1 MKRED
6 ISKQFP
12 DATEEQISN
21 LLDINS
27 KDIGKAKGE
36 VTKMQS
42 DLDAAN
48 EALKNAQDT
57 IAALEAAKGNAEE
70 IQKKLDEYI
79 AADEKRKADE
89 QAAAERAELMERM
102 DAVLGDRKFAH
113 DRLRDVVAED
123 FANAL
128 KDKANR
134 GKSDKDVF
142 DALTKDQ
149 GYFANQ
155 NPAQMN
161 MPPMGDPRPT
171 DIKDMTG
178 FLKLSYDEQVQFKQ
192 AHPTEFKQMLESQ
205 TNNF

>member
-12 DATEEQISN
+12 DATEEQISA

-27 KDIGKAKGE
+27 RDIGKAKGDAS
-36 VTKMQS
+36 KNQS

-48 EALKNAQDT
+48 KALKEAQDT
-57 IAALEAAKGNAEE
+57 IAALEAAKGDAEAL
-70 IQKKLDEYI
+70 QKQIDEYK

-89 QAAAERAELMERM
+89 KAAAERAELMERM

-155 NPAQMN
+155 NPAQVN

-171 DIKDMTG
+171 DIKDMAG

-192 AHPTEFKQMLESQ
+192 AHPTEFKQMLATQ
-205 TNNF
+205 MNTY

>member
-12 DATEEQISN
+12 DATEEQIST

-36 VTKMQS
+36 AAKMQS
-42 DLDAAN
+42 DLDTAN
-48 EALKNAQDT
+48 EALKKAQDT
-57 IAALEAAKGNAEE
+57 IAALEAAKGNTEE

-79 AADEKRKADE
+79 AADEKRKEDE

-155 NPAQMN
+155 NSAQVN

-192 AHPTEFKQMLESQ
+192 AHPTEFKQMLATQ
-205 TNNF
+205 MNTY

>member
-6 ISKQFP
+6 ISKQFS
-12 DATEEQISN
+12 DATEEQISA

-27 KDIGKAKGE
+27 KDIGKAKAE
-36 VTKMQS
+36 VAKMQS

-48 EALKNAQDT
+48 EALKEAQDT
-57 IAALEAAKGNAEE
+57 IAALEAAKGNTEE

-102 DAVLGDRKFAH
+102 DAVLGDRKFTH

-155 NPAQMN
+155 NPAQVN

-171 DIKDMTG
+171 DIKDMAG
-178 FLKLSYDEQVQFKQ
+178 FLKLSYDEQLQYKQ